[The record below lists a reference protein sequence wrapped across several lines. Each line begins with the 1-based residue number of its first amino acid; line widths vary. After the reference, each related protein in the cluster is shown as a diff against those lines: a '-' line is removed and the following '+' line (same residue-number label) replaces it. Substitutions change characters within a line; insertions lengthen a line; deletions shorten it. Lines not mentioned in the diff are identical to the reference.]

1 MQAQERLLVLDWPQ
15 SLLRHELCRPV
26 ALGDLLKD
34 SNSSECDVAG
44 KGGPVISGLRVRMGI
59 NTGEGGG
66 GNEGKGPFRD

>member
-34 SNSSECDVAG
+34 GNGNGNGSGNGCNVAG

-66 GNEGKGPFRD
+66 Q

>member
-34 SNSSECDVAG
+34 SNGNGSGSECNVAG

-66 GNEGKGPFRD
+66 Q

>member
-1 MQAQERLLVLDWPQ
+1 M
-15 SLLRHELCRPV
+15 

-34 SNSSECDVAG
+34 SNGNGSGSECNVAG

-66 GNEGKGPFRD
+66 Q